1 MEPSPPLN
9 ENEKLAATLAA
20 LELERDRRVQAGSWT
35 RERPRLQALCDR
47 EPFEA
52 AQQRALYAYF
62 AEHPD
67 APKTVS
73 AYDWVL
79 VEVVTPPPVVELP
92 SEQWDQPADD
102 MIDVT
107 PWRPPAPASAP
118 PAAPPAPTPTP
129 AGRPSN
135 AGIPERIHRRALRQL
150 ARFEADEYSPDDA
163 PPRFPRRNRIGY

>member
-52 AQQRALYAYF
+52 AQQRALYAYL

-67 APKTVS
+67 APKTIA

-79 VEVVTPPPVVELP
+79 VEVVSPPPVVELP
-92 SEQWDQPADD
+92 SEQFDRPAD

-107 PWRPPAPASAP
+107 PWRPPAPAPAP

-135 AGIPERIHRRALRQL
+135 VGIPPRVHAKALRQL

-163 PPRFPRRNRIGY
+163 PLRYPRMNRTGY